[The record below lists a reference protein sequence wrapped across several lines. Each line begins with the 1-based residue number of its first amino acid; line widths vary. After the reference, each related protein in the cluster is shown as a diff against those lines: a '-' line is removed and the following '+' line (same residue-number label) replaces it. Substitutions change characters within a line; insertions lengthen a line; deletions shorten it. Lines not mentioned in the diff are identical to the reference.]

1 MIKKI
6 SGIFILLIIIIFL
19 ALYVAVDK
27 ILIKNTISNIE
38 KKLNL
43 NINLLE
49 DYSFNLFP
57 KLSLLTKF
65 DLDKENINLFIEDA
79 EFEIYKNYNQK
90 PAEYFLKAKNIKIDK
105 LIIQDLEADGN
116 IYKYSNDSLNSHLEI
131 FPKGYIKYE
140 LNADEKNS
148 VKFVKLI
155 LNRINL
161 PESYKKIS
169 NFILSILEED
179 TSFVSKFT
187 LDRELLT
194 IDYFD
199 STKNELNFKL
209 NGTYNLKS
217 NIVDIIAKL
226 DSNKENFM
234 EFRITDNVKNP
245 YIQILSND
253 NSINYNFFF
262 NDIEKIFEGEVDN
275 ILKNLKANE

>member
-1 MIKKI
+1 M
-6 SGIFILLIIIIFL
+6 
-19 ALYVAVDK
+19 
-27 ILIKNTISNIE
+27 
-38 KKLNL
+38 
-43 NINLLE
+43 
-49 DYSFNLFP
+49 
-57 KLSLLTKF
+57 
-65 DLDKENINLFIEDA
+65 
-79 EFEIYKNYNQK
+79 
-90 PAEYFLKAKNIKIDK
+90 
-105 LIIQDLEADGN
+105 EADGN

-155 LNRINL
+155 LSRINL

-187 LDRELLT
+187 LDRELLI

-217 NIVDIIAKL
+217 NIVDVVVKL

-262 NDIEKIFEGEVDN
+262 NDIKKIFEGGVDN
-275 ILKNLKANE
+275 ILKNLMANE

>member
-6 SGIFILLIIIIFL
+6 LGIFILLIIIIFL

-57 KLSLLTKF
+57 IVSLLTKF
-65 DLDKENINLFIEDA
+65 DLEKENINLFIEDA

-90 PAEYFLKAKNIKIDK
+90 PAEYSLKAKSIKIEK

-131 FPKGYIKYE
+131 YPKGYIKYK

-148 VKFVKLI
+148 VKFIKLI
-155 LNRINL
+155 LSRINL
-161 PESYKKIS
+161 PESYKKLS

-179 TSFVSKFT
+179 TSFDSKFT
-187 LDRELLT
+187 LERELLT

-199 STKNELNFKL
+199 TTKKELNFKL

-217 NIVDIIAKL
+217 NIVDIIVKL
-226 DSNKENFM
+226 NSNRENFM

-253 NSINYNFFF
+253 NSLNYNFFL
-262 NDIEKIFEGEVDN
+262 NDIEKIFEGGVDN
-275 ILKNLKANE
+275 ILKNLIANE

>member
-6 SGIFILLIIIIFL
+6 LGIFILLIIIIFL

-90 PAEYFLKAKNIKIDK
+90 PAEYFLKAKNIKIEK

-155 LNRINL
+155 LSRINL

-187 LDRELLT
+187 LDRELLI

-217 NIVDIIAKL
+217 NIVDVIVKL

-262 NDIEKIFEGEVDN
+262 NDIEKIFEGGVDN
-275 ILKNLKANE
+275 ILKNLMANE

>member
-6 SGIFILLIIIIFL
+6 LGIFILLIIIIFL
-19 ALYVAVDK
+19 AIYVVVDK
-27 ILIKNTISNIE
+27 ILIKNTITNIE

-43 NINLLE
+43 NIYLNE
-49 DYSFNLFP
+49 DYSLNFFP

-65 DLDKENINLFIEDA
+65 DLDKENLNLSIENA

-90 PAEYFLKAKNIKIDK
+90 PAEYFLNAKSVRIEK

-131 FPKGYIKYE
+131 YPKGYIRYQ
-140 LNADEKNS
+140 LNADERNS
-148 VKFVKLI
+148 VEFVKII
-155 LNRINL
+155 LRRIKL
-161 PESYKKIS
+161 PESYKKLS
-169 NFILSILEED
+169 NFIISILEED
-179 TSFVSKFT
+179 TSFVSKVT

-194 IDYFD
+194 INYFD
-199 STKNELNFKL
+199 STKNELKFQL

-217 NIVDIIAKL
+217 NIVDIIVKL

-234 EFRITDNVKNP
+234 EFKITDNVKNP
-245 YIQILSND
+245 YIQILSNN

-262 NDIEKIFEGEVDN
+262 NDIEKIFEGGVDN
-275 ILKNLKANE
+275 ILQNLMANE

>member
-6 SGIFILLIIIIFL
+6 LGIFILLIIIIFL

-65 DLDKENINLFIEDA
+65 DLNKENINLFIEDA

-90 PAEYFLKAKNIKIDK
+90 PAEYFLKAKNIKIEK

-155 LNRINL
+155 LSRINL
-161 PESYKKIS
+161 PESYKKIL

-194 IDYFD
+194 INYFD

-217 NIVDIIAKL
+217 NIVDVIVKL
-226 DSNKENFM
+226 DSNEENFM

-262 NDIEKIFEGEVDN
+262 NDIEKIFEGGVDN
-275 ILKNLKANE
+275 ILKNLMANE

>member
-6 SGIFILLIIIIFL
+6 LGIFILLIIIIFL

-49 DYSFNLFP
+49 DYSFKLFP

-90 PAEYFLKAKNIKIDK
+90 PAEYFLKAKNIKIEK

-155 LNRINL
+155 LSRINL

-187 LDRELLT
+187 LDRELLI

-217 NIVDIIAKL
+217 NIVDVVVKL

-234 EFRITDNVKNP
+234 EFRITDNIKNP

-262 NDIEKIFEGEVDN
+262 NDIEKIFEGGVDN
-275 ILKNLKANE
+275 ILKNLMANE

>member
-6 SGIFILLIIIIFL
+6 LGIFILLIIIIFL

-65 DLDKENINLFIEDA
+65 DLDKEKINLFIEDA

-90 PAEYFLKAKNIKIDK
+90 PAEYFLEAKSIKIEK

-116 IYKYSNDSLNSHLEI
+116 IYKYSNNSLNSHLEI
-131 FPKGYIKYE
+131 YPKGYIKYQ
-140 LNADEKNS
+140 LNTDEKNTL
-148 VKFVKLI
+148 KFVKLI
-155 LNRINL
+155 LSRINL
-161 PESYKKIS
+161 PESYKKLS
-169 NFILSILEED
+169 NFIISILEED
-179 TSFVSKFT
+179 MSFVSKFT

-194 IDYFD
+194 INYFD

-217 NIVDIIAKL
+217 NIVDIIVKL

-245 YIQILSND
+245 YIQILSKD
-253 NSINYNFFF
+253 NSINYKFFF
-262 NDIEKIFEGEVDN
+262 NDIEKIFEGGVDN
-275 ILKNLKANE
+275 ILKNLMANE

>member
-1 MIKKI
+1 M
-6 SGIFILLIIIIFL
+6 S
-19 ALYVAVDK
+19 
-27 ILIKNTISNIE
+27 
-38 KKLNL
+38 
-43 NINLLE
+43 E
-49 DYSFNLFP
+49 DYSFNIFP

-65 DLDKENINLFIEDA
+65 DLDKENLNLFLENA

-90 PAEYFLKAKNIKIDK
+90 PAEYFLKAKNIKIEK

-155 LNRINL
+155 LSRINL

-179 TSFVSKFT
+179 TFFVSKFT

-217 NIVDIIAKL
+217 NIVDVIVKL

-262 NDIEKIFEGEVDN
+262 NDIEKIFEGGVDN
-275 ILKNLKANE
+275 ILKNLMAHE

>member
-6 SGIFILLIIIIFL
+6 LGIFILLIIIIFL
-19 ALYVAVDK
+19 ALYVVVDK
-27 ILIKNTISNIE
+27 ILIKNTITNIE

-43 NINLLE
+43 NINLNE
-49 DYSFNLFP
+49 DYSLNFFP

-65 DLDKENINLFIEDA
+65 DLDKENLNLFIENA
-79 EFEIYKNYNQK
+79 EFEIHKNYNNK
-90 PAEYFLKAKNIKIDK
+90 PAEYSLNAKSLKIEK
-105 LIIQDLEADGN
+105 LIVQDLIADGN
-116 IYKYSNDSLNSHLEI
+116 IYNYSNDSLNSHLDI
-131 FPKGYIKYE
+131 YPKGYIKYQ
-140 LNADEKNS
+140 LNDDQKNS
-148 VKFVKLI
+148 IRFVKLI

-161 PESYKKIS
+161 SESYKRLS
-169 NFILSILEED
+169 NFIISILEED

-187 LDRELLT
+187 LDKELLT
-194 IDYFD
+194 INYFD

-217 NIVDIIAKL
+217 NILDIIVKL

-234 EFRITDNVKNP
+234 EFKITDNVKNP

-262 NDIEKIFEGEVDN
+262 NDIEMIFEGGVDN
-275 ILKNLKANE
+275 ILKNLMANE

>member
-6 SGIFILLIIIIFL
+6 LGIFILLIIIIFL

-90 PAEYFLKAKNIKIDK
+90 PAEYFLKAKNIKIEK

-161 PESYKKIS
+161 PSSYKKIS
-169 NFILSILEED
+169 DFILSILEED

-199 STKNELNFKL
+199 STKNQLNFKL

-217 NIVDIIAKL
+217 NIVDVIVKL

-262 NDIEKIFEGEVDN
+262 NDIEKIFEGGVDN
-275 ILKNLKANE
+275 ILKNLMANE

>member
-6 SGIFILLIIIIFL
+6 LGIFILLIIIIFL

-49 DYSFNLFP
+49 DYSFKLFP

-90 PAEYFLKAKNIKIDK
+90 PAEYFLKAKNIKIEK

-155 LNRINL
+155 LSRINL

-217 NIVDIIAKL
+217 NIVDVIVKL

-262 NDIEKIFEGEVDN
+262 NDIEKIFEGGVDN
-275 ILKNLKANE
+275 ILKNLMANE

>member
-6 SGIFILLIIIIFL
+6 LGIFILLIIIIFL

-90 PAEYFLKAKNIKIDK
+90 PAEYFLKAKNIKIEK

-155 LNRINL
+155 LSRINL

-217 NIVDIIAKL
+217 NIVDVIVKL

-262 NDIEKIFEGEVDN
+262 NDIEKIFEGGVGN
-275 ILKNLKANE
+275 ILMNLMANE

>member
-6 SGIFILLIIIIFL
+6 LGIFILLIIIIFL

-49 DYSFNLFP
+49 DYSLNLFP

-90 PAEYFLKAKNIKIDK
+90 PAEYFLKAKNIKIEK

-155 LNRINL
+155 LSRINL

-217 NIVDIIAKL
+217 NIVDVIVKL

-262 NDIEKIFEGEVDN
+262 NDIEKIFEGGVDN
-275 ILKNLKANE
+275 ILKNLMANE